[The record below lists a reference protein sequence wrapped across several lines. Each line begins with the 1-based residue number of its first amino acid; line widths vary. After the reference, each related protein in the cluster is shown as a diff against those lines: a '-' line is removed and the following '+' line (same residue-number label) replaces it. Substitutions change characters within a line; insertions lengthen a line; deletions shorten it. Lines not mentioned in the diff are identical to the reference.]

1 MKEIKNM
8 HQFDELKLSQSFQ
21 EACQDKEFKEYV
33 YKLNIKEEVLM
44 KYTSQLQ
51 ESYQEKKNCSECE
64 SLETCKNE
72 LKGFCCTA
80 MKDKNMIRFFY
91 DECKKSIKEEKQNQ
105 YKKYLHL
112 YDMPKGLEDASF
124 KNIYKDDKGRVPI
137 IKYFKDFIE
146 KYEKKENPKGLYLN
160 GSFGS
165 GKTYLISALFNE
177 MAKKGVQSIQVY
189 YPELLRGL
197 KASFQTDYE
206 ERFQKIKTV
215 PLLLL
220 DDIGAENSSNW
231 ARDEILGPIL
241 QYRMENHLPTFF
253 TSNLTLEELENSLSF
268 TQSGV
273 DKVKARRIIERMKQ
287 LAISIEL
294 ISKNRRD

>member
-8 HQFDELKLSQSFQ
+8 HQFDELKLYQSFQ
-21 EACQDKEFKEYV
+21 EACQDKDFKDYV

-51 ESYQEKKNCSECE
+51 ESYQEKKHCSECE
-64 SLETCKNE
+64 SFEKCQNE
-72 LKGFCCTA
+72 LQGFCYTA

-91 DECKKSIKEEKQNQ
+91 DECKKRIKEEKQNQ
-105 YKKYLHL
+105 YKKYMDL
-112 YDMPKGLEDASF
+112 YDMPKDLENASF

-137 IKYFKDFIE
+137 IKFFKEFIE
-146 KYEKKENPKGLYLN
+146 KYENNEKPKGLYLN

-177 MAKKGVQSIQVY
+177 MAKKGIRSIQVY
-189 YPELLRGL
+189 YPDFLRGL
-197 KASFQTDYE
+197 KASFKTDYE
-206 ERFQKIKTV
+206 ERFQQIKTV

-231 ARDEILGPIL
+231 ARDEVLGPIL
-241 QYRMENHLPTFF
+241 QYRMDNHLPTFF
-253 TSNLTLEELENSLSF
+253 TSNLTLEELETSLSQ

-287 LAISIEL
+287 LTVSIEL